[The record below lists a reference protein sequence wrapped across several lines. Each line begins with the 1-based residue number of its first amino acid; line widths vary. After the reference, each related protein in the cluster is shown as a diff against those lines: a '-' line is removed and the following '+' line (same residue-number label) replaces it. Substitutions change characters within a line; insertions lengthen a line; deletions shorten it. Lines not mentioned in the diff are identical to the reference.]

1 MKSFLKMLLASIIG
15 GGILIFLLFIILASF
30 ASLASM
36 EDQELVV
43 AENSVLLM
51 DLNGRYVERSQN
63 NPFDSFDPFAGEMES
78 AIGLDETIAALKA
91 AKDDPKIEGIYL
103 EGGIPLAGHAT
114 LKEIRDA
121 LLDFKSSGKF
131 IYGYSEV
138 LTQKGLF
145 LATVADTFLVNPEGV
160 VEFSGMSA
168 SVTYYRKALEKIGLE
183 PVVLRA
189 TGNKFKSAVEPYL
202 ADEMS
207 EPNRMQLEEIL
218 SSVWG
223 QYLNEFSEST
233 GLSIAELNTIA
244 DSLMTDPGT
253 AAEKGLIHATGYQD
267 EIDAI
272 LTAAVGVSKKES
284 IRFIKPA
291 RYAKNMDLN
300 GSRDYNENRVAVIVA
315 QGEIQSGNG
324 DEYTIGS
331 ERIASAIREAR
342 ENDKVKAIV
351 LRVNSPGGSA
361 LASEVI
367 WREMDL
373 ARQEKPVIASM
384 GDVAASGGYYIACYA
399 DTIFAQPN
407 TITGSIGVFG
417 LFFTAEELM
426 HETLGINVE
435 TVKTNEHSDLG
446 QIDRSLSPSERR
458 ILISQVDKVYD
469 TFKQR
474 VSTGRDL
481 DIAHVD
487 SIGQGRVYT
496 GEAALELGLVDVL
509 GGINEAVSY
518 AAERA
523 GIADSYRVVSYPEK
537 EDPIEALLKELS
549 SDFGSAQIK
558 KELGNYA
565 YYLDLIENA
574 QKRQGIQTRMDFDLR
589 ID

>member
-1 MKSFLKMLLASIIG
+1 MLLASIIG

>member
-1 MKSFLKMLLASIIG
+1 MLLASIIG

-218 SSVWG
+218 GSVWG

-474 VSTGRDL
+474 VSTGRNL